1 MSRKNRTD
9 VLELITTFQSKVLNN
24 KPSISQMYD
33 DIRMMKFRVKPVQ
46 GDISSIN
53 LHDHHFIETLWSLGK
68 LEEFFQRNISS
79 LPLAQKNVFFRL
91 FDDIYKKFH
100 SELSGVNMK
109 QESTS
114 DNPSVLEMEIFK
126 DKQLKVN

>member
-1 MSRKNRTD
+1 MPKKNRTD
-9 VLELITTFQSKVLNN
+9 VLELITKFQTKVLNN
-24 KPSISQMYD
+24 KPSMQEMFD
-33 DIRMMKFRVKPVQ
+33 DIRMMKFRIKPVQ

-53 LHDHHFIETLWSLGK
+53 LHDKGFIETLWSLGK
-68 LEEFFQRNISS
+68 LEEFFQTNISS

-100 SELSGVNMK
+100 SQLNGANLK
-109 QESTS
+109 HESPS